1 MLPYFSYISDFIHP
15 YARKMGSKIT
25 IFHIYNAKELLRVI
39 HITLGVSN
47 QVKKEN
53 ISLWIYMTELQ
64 NTMGQN

>member
-1 MLPYFSYISDFIHP
+1 
-15 YARKMGSKIT
+15 MGSKIT